1 MASLGNLFFEI
12 LYRDDPK
19 QLEEIKK
26 RALAQLKEIEVNLN
40 FKSNI
45 SKEDISKQ
53 IDEAIAKERKVNVT
67 VDKETL
73 SKDVSE
79 AVSGGGGADAYRD
92 MESAIN
98 SVIGTRNQNIKRLL
112 MERDALKGVQSQLK
126 LYEKQQSQGIALTK
140 DQIANK
146 ANLINREHEHK
157 QAISELTQ
165 LIKADI
171 KASQSANSSMKEL
184 SVTLNRMKTAYRELN
199 KEARESPFGREL
211 KTQIGALDKEMKALD
226 AGIGNH
232 QRNVGNYKQV
242 FNGLQFQVQQV
253 ARELP
258 SIAYGANIFFAA
270 ISNNIP
276 MLNDEIR
283 RAKLEYKA
291 LLEEQAN
298 GINLNKKAVPVWK
311 QMMQSIFSWQTALVA
326 VLTILTLYG
335 AKIVDAIGN
344 MLKFRDAAKLT
355 RKEIK
360 KMGEDFAEVASREIS
375 QLDTLFDRLEKA
387 KEGTTEWHDARAQIL
402 SQHGE
407 TLNKLST
414 EIQSLND
421 KAGAYRSLRDEI
433 YATAKAEAVSKA
445 TQELQTKAVD
455 KAITGYA
462 KIYEEAVSKKG
473 ETYADDLINRIRT
486 DIETVGKLSDELS
499 REIENT
505 FSYEAPTF
513 IGTSTSGAPQIG
525 TAIVNNVKD
534 ALDGILKAEQDYQN
548 KRSQAE
554 GVFSWLNIS
563 DKEIIEDE
571 SYWKAQK
578 DALEKR
584 LKGMTREQAMSQEG
598 RDLKLE
604 ILKIEKLL
612 KDAYT
617 IDGSK
622 TSKTDEYNKSLR
634 ERIKLLLE
642 ANSMY
647 KDWTSLIGEEKAIG
661 VVQSII
667 PDFNPD
673 TFRSQLEDILS
684 KGNKETKIEAAKA
697 LTGLDKDTINKTLE
711 DVKKEISDTVKKWD
725 LFSELFKTTGD
736 YNFSVN
742 AAFGGDIG
750 FKSVLDEL
758 KSNIEKELSKSD
770 TGLNFKDV
778 IKLGSKGTE
787 QIFGAEMA
795 NYVEEYIK
803 QSEKLSDES
812 LKRTAN
818 LLSTYK
824 NYEQQRKDIIA
835 KGEQDI
841 ADLIANGASQDAIE
855 EATKRMNESLASLDF
870 KEFKESGEW
879 AMVFDDLDRYATN
892 ALDSVMVKLEE
903 FANTTGKDLPINE
916 FKELVN
922 AIKKLRG
929 EVESRNPFKAL
940 AEGVKEYLKASK
952 NDDPAAKADAQA
964 AAIGKIKNA
973 FNEATPALQTFSS
986 AFGELSSMF
995 DSLGNEGMANA
1006 MDNVQMAL
1014 GSVTNIGEGFAKGGI
1029 VGGIGAAIGE
1039 AAKWVG
1045 KLAGDHDEKLDKAI
1059 QKSQIEVQK
1068 LQGFYEN
1075 IERSLKR
1082 SLGNVNN
1089 LYRRQKQLLEQQKKE
1104 LEKQKKAEESKKKS
1118 DKSKVEDYKKEIDEI
1133 NDQVKYFAE
1142 DLANDLY
1149 GIDLKGWAAQLG
1161 DALFD
1166 AWKKGESGAEAFE
1179 KTAAEILGNVMNDVL
1194 KISILEPMMN
1204 DVRTALFGSDG
1215 KGGYFGSDYSLDT
1228 NEMSQLAQILMK
1240 GEKKSEAYYEAL
1252 DGLNDYMEK
1261 NYGVSLKDKKSKK
1274 GLSAGIKGIT
1284 EDTADILASLV
1295 NSIRADQARTV
1306 EAITRY
1312 VNDFAPEM
1320 NTIVKAQLER
1330 LINIAENTKKSADL
1344 TEEIRDLF
1352 SAVVSGTKQV
1362 KIK

>member
-26 RALAQLKEIEVNLN
+26 RALAQLKDIEVKVNARAGGSAKGSSSAGAENAERVTAETKAYIDLKN
-40 FKSNI
+40 AIENI
-45 SKEDISKQ
+45 SNAYSEEIRRLTELRQ
-53 IDEAIAKERKVNVT
+53 
-67 VDKETL
+67 L
-73 SKDVSE
+73 QKDVRSE
-79 AVSGGGGADAYRD
+79 IAAL
-92 MESAIN
+92 N
-98 SVIGTRNQNIKRLL
+98 KIKKEEGFLTSEQVASLERLTNEEL
-112 MERDALKGVQSQLK
+112 Q
-126 LYEKQQSQGIALTK
+126 Y
-140 DQIANK
+140 
-146 ANLINREHEHK
+146 K
-157 QAISELTQ
+157 QAIAETTRTINVGIKEEQAKIDSMTEMGNTLARLKMEYRNLSE
-165 LIKADI
+165 AER
-171 KASQSANSSMKEL
+171 NSP
-184 SVTLNRMKTAYRELN
+184 AG
-199 KEARESPFGREL
+199 EAMHQ
-211 KTQIGALDKEMKALD
+211 QISKLDKEFKSLNAS
-226 AGIGNH
+226 IGNF
-232 QRNVGNYKQV
+232 QGNVGNYASAFDALDPATSSIDELTASLNRLKAEYSAMTAEQRNSPIGV
-242 FNGLQFQVQQV
+242 KMQADIQAADAELQKLNKTMKSSAGSVSGFNKMQWETNQLM
-253 ARELP
+253 RELP
-258 SIAYGANIFFAA
+258 ALAYGPNIFFGA
-270 ISNNIP
+270 ISNNLP
-276 MLNDEIR
+276 MFIDGLKS
-283 RAKLEYKA
+283 AHKEYKDFIA
-291 LLEEQAN
+291 LQKQ
-298 GINLNKKAVPVWK
+298 GIATGKAVQPVWK
-311 QMMQSIFSWQTALVA
+311 QLAATLVSWQTIMIVAITVLTKYGREIIDFARNVSSAVKAQREMTKALKEAKGEYADATKELAEMQALIKNVDGTFVTSKEVLDKYNESLGKVFGEATSVAEAEQLLIDNTPAYLKAMIQKMKANA
-326 VLTILTLYG
+326 VLAEMQKESG
-335 AKIVDAIGN
+335 K
-344 MLKFRDAAKLT
+344 AA
-355 RKEIK
+355 
-360 KMGEDFAEVASREIS
+360 
-375 QLDTLFDRLEKA
+375 
-387 KEGTTEWHDARAQIL
+387 
-402 SQHGE
+402 
-407 TLNKLST
+407 
-414 EIQSLND
+414 
-421 KAGAYRSLRDEI
+421 SLR
-433 YATAKAEAVSKA
+433 
-445 TQELQTKAVD
+445 
-455 KAITGYA
+455 
-462 KIYEEAVSKKG
+462 
-473 ETYADDLINRIRT
+473 
-486 DIETVGKLSDELS
+486 
-499 REIENT
+499 
-505 FSYEAPTF
+505 
-513 IGTSTSGAPQIG
+513 
-525 TAIVNNVKD
+525 
-534 ALDGILKAEQDYQN
+534 LKAEEKEVTLWD
-548 KRSQAE
+548 KISESFKAASRGEVAR
-554 GVFSWLNIS
+554 GVNGETW
-563 DKEIIEDE
+563 EDFVRRQ
-571 SYWKAQK
+571 WNAAA
-578 DALEKR
+578 DVA
-584 LKGMTREQAMSQEG
+584 
-598 RDLKLE
+598 
-604 ILKIEKLL
+604 
-612 KDAYT
+612 
-617 IDGSK
+617 
-622 TSKTDEYNKSLR
+622 
-634 ERIKLLLE
+634 
-642 ANSMY
+642 
-647 KDWTSLIGEEKAIG
+647 EEKAEDMG
-661 VVQSII
+661 KAY
-667 PDFNPD
+667 
-673 TFRSQLEDILS
+673 LEIMEKYYKDAKDSGLDLFS
-684 KGNKETKIEAAKA
+684 GKETKD
-697 LTGLDKDTINKTLE
+697 GNKTLE
-711 DVKKEISDTVKKWD
+711 DRVKLLVEANEMYKKWVILRGEEIALGKANFIVPGFDPTTLRKQLQDLAKQGNEKERESAVRALLGLDEDIINSVFETTERKIKSLVSKWD
-725 LFSELFKTTGD
+725 LFADLKAKSGD
-736 YNFSVN
+736 HDFAMN
-742 AAFGGDIG
+742 AVFGVDIG
-750 FKSVLDEL
+750 FTSALDEMQL
-758 KSNIEKELSKSD
+758 QIEAAIQDDSNGLSFSEL
-770 TGLNFKDV
+770 
-778 IKLGSKGTE
+778 IKLDETEITKRFGKGVLIMVKAYQEESK
-787 QIFGAEMA
+787 
-795 NYVEEYIK
+795 
-803 QSEKLSDES
+803 KLSDES
-812 LKRTAN
+812 LMRAAE
-818 LLSTYK
+818 LLNTYK
-824 NYEQQRKDIIA
+824 NYEQQRKDIITQS
-835 KGEQDI
+835 EQDI
-841 ADLIANGASQDAIE
+841 ADLIANGASQDAVD

-940 AEGVKEYLKASK
+940 AEGLKEYSKASK
-952 NDDPAAKADAQA
+952 INDPKAKADAQA

-986 AFGELSSMF
+986 AFGELGSMF
-995 DSLGNEGMANA
+995 DALGNEKMANVMGYA
-1006 MDNVQMAL
+1006 EMAV
-1014 GSVTNIGEGFAKGGI
+1014 GSITNIGEGFAKGGI
-1029 VGGIGAAIGE
+1029 VGGIGAAVGE

-1059 QKSQIEVQK
+1059 QKSQMEVQK
-1068 LQGFYEN
+1068 LQGLYEN